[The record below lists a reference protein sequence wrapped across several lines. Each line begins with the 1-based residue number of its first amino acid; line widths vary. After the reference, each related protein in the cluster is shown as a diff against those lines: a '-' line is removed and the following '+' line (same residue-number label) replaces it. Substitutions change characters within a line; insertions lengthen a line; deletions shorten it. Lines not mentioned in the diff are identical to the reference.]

1 MALQEQDTNIFSD
14 RITVKYTSE
23 IFKKKNKKKPF
34 ANLWAYS
41 KLLAQQ

>member
-1 MALQEQDTNIFSD
+1 MALQEQDTNIFSN

-23 IFKKKNKKKPF
+23 ILSKKNKKKTF